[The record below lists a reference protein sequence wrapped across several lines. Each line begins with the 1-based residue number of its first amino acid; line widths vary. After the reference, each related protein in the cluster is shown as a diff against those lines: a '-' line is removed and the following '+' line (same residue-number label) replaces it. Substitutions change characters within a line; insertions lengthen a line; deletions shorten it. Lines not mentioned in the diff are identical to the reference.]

1 MNINE
6 SCFFMLFNVEDKLIL
21 TIIWIQFF
29 TQVYILLTK
38 HYSRTYLE
46 QRFLRASIY
55 FKMST
60 FYLGEINIPKREIA
74 HKSCRILIECK

>member
-1 MNINE
+1 MDIIFHTGVYTVNQA
-6 SCFFMLFNVEDKLIL
+6 LFKNL
-21 TIIWIQFF
+21 
-29 TQVYILLTK
+29 
-38 HYSRTYLE
+38 SRTKI
-46 QRFLRASIY
+46 LRASIY